1 VRRIAALALL
11 AACSSPTS
19 STQQG
24 LSTETKHQRYQLIR
38 DTAAQMGVYNG
49 PLLAGIAISETG
61 LAHCNSEVTYG
72 CPGPAS
78 PSCNG
83 DPIIAGG
90 ADGPCSDMQGGLG
103 MFQFDAGTYTDTVAA
118 YGPDILTIEGNA
130 AQAVWFVIDKVEQDI
145 PDQPTWLDAAAWMN
159 GVPLDASDAV
169 MNQWAALL
177 ACRYNG
183 CCSTSSLCTSRANGY
198 RDNALVALSDMGAEF
213 WHAVGCTG
221 LPVDGVIAPRSSC
234 YVAGGDPRYW
244 HHEAPEWTK
253 TTTAQSAENFGE
265 WIVKVPAAGRYHVDV
280 DLEGGESKQAAYVI
294 AHAGATDTVIVDQTS
309 TTGFVSL
316 GEFDFSGSGDE
327 HVMLGDNT
335 GEDGVELAFTSIRVE
350 SLDGPPPTMMT
361 DPSGCGCQARGGGA
375 AAAGSAFV
383 AFALL
388 GRRRKRR

>member
-1 VRRIAALALL
+1 V
-11 AACSSPTS
+11 
-19 STQQG
+19 
-24 LSTETKHQRYQLIR
+24 
-38 DTAAQMGVYNG
+38 
-49 PLLAGIAISETG
+49 
-61 LAHCNSEVTYG
+61 
-72 CPGPAS
+72 
-78 PSCNG
+78 
-83 DPIIAGG
+83 
-90 ADGPCSDMQGGLG
+90 
-103 MFQFDAGTYTDTVAA
+103 
-118 YGPDILTIEGNA
+118 
-130 AQAVWFVIDKVEQDI
+130 
-145 PDQPTWLDAAAWMN
+145 
-159 GVPLDASDAV
+159 
-169 MNQWAALL
+169 
-177 ACRYNG
+177 
-183 CCSTSSLCTSRANGY
+183 
-198 RDNALVALSDMGAEF
+198 
-213 WHAVGCTG
+213 
-221 LPVDGVIAPRSSC
+221 
-234 YVAGGDPRYW
+234 
-244 HHEAPEWTK
+244 PEWTK